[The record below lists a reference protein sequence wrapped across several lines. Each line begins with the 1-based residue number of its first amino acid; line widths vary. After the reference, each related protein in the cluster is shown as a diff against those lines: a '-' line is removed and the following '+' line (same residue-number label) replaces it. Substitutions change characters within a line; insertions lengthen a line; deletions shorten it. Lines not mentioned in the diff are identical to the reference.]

1 MLLVLPLLGLT
12 ASDFVVYP
20 DFSSVRDSGEKTL
33 RLLVRGANGLLNG
46 VTVTMEGNDN
56 TVDVVFDVVEEKTLP
71 VTITTNY
78 LTIADGYILYSTD
91 VSKENITLSG
101 PSSELNKVATCTA
114 EVTYSGEL
122 TESITLNTPLR
133 FYTSGGKEV
142 KFEYTELEENSVDV
156 TLQVYKMATLPVD
169 VNFINAP
176 RDFDDSV
183 LVYALSRK
191 QLKVAGPADKID
203 MLSTLP
209 IGNIDLSTFTLNKS
223 YELPID
229 LPADIYLLDNISTI
243 TVSFDC
249 SNLGTKT
256 MNLPNTC
263 VQVVNLPSTYQLT
276 VQTERLMNVTL
287 CGPKGAIE
295 TLTPEQV
302 VIEID
307 AEDFSVAT
315 GEQNIA
321 CRLYVP
327 SNGKIFALGSYVLQ
341 CRIESN

>member
-1 MLLVLPLLGLT
+1 M
-12 ASDFVVYP
+12 
-20 DFSSVRDSGEKTL
+20 
-33 RLLVRGANGLLNG
+33 
-46 VTVTMEGNDN
+46 
-56 TVDVVFDVVEEKTLP
+56 
-71 VTITTNY
+71 
-78 LTIADGYILYSTD
+78 
-91 VSKENITLSG
+91 
-101 PSSELNKVATCTA
+101 
-114 EVTYSGEL
+114 
-122 TESITLNTPLR
+122 
-133 FYTSGGKEV
+133 
-142 KFEYTELEENSVDV
+142 DV

-176 RDFDDSV
+176 RDFDDSM

-209 IGNIDLSTFTLNKS
+209 IGNIDLSTFALNKS

-276 VQTERLMNVTL
+276 VQTERLMNVT
-287 CGPKGAIE
+287 PAAPRARSK
-295 TLTPEQV
+295 
-302 VIEID
+302 
-307 AEDFSVAT
+307 
-315 GEQNIA
+315 
-321 CRLYVP
+321 R
-327 SNGKIFALGSYVLQ
+327 
-341 CRIESN
+341 